1 LGGFGAQG
9 HNHHRD
15 GVGNVKVKLGVVALA
30 GSDNGGTY
38 QYTLAVLQALQHAI
52 GFDITMYGDPQNP
65 DFAELGYPIYPFA
78 ESRRQQLTALLADR
92 LHVSLP
98 DPFASEDILL
108 APIYSLTL
116 LHTSRPFVYTLHDL
130 QEKYYPKN
138 FPWWLRLWRHQ
149 VHARLLGRA
158 RRVLCESRRV
168 QMDIIRS
175 FDVPKERAVVMAAPP
190 MRHFLAE
197 ESSEKLEAVKLRLGL
212 PDRFLFY
219 PAHFWVHKN
228 HLRLIEAFRE
238 VVNEVPDLN
247 LVLTGKRLVHV
258 GKQRDAYDL
267 VLDAI
272 DKCGL
277 NERVRLLG
285 YVKPGDLQAIYKL
298 ATALVMP
305 SLFESVSIPVYE
317 AFQVGTAVVA
327 SNILGIPEQVGD
339 AGLLFDPNSV
349 SSIKEAILK
358 IVGDREARR
367 LFGQRGRERMLAMT
381 SERFGAE
388 LQSLLSALTEPT
400 KTQT

>member
-1 LGGFGAQG
+1 
-9 HNHHRD
+9 
-15 GVGNVKVKLGVVALA
+15 
-30 GSDNGGTY
+30 
-38 QYTLAVLQALQHAI
+38 
-52 GFDITMYGDPQNP
+52 
-65 DFAELGYPIYPFA
+65 
-78 ESRRQQLTALLADR
+78 
-92 LHVSLP
+92 
-98 DPFASEDILL
+98 
-108 APIYSLTL
+108 
-116 LHTSRPFVYTLHDL
+116 
-130 QEKYYPKN
+130 
-138 FPWWLRLWRHQ
+138 
-149 VHARLLGRA
+149 
-158 RRVLCESRRV
+158 
-168 QMDIIRS
+168 MDIIRS